1 MGLER
6 TACDEQ
12 NISRAGLVRNKLLGN
27 EVGQV
32 VVDKKC
38 GLVLREVEV

>member
-12 NISRAGLVRNKLLGN
+12 NISRAGLVRNELLGN
-27 EVGQV
+27 EVG
-32 VVDKKC
+32 
-38 GLVLREVEV
+38 

>member
-6 TACDEQ
+6 TARDEQ
-12 NISRAGLVRNKLLGN
+12 NGSKAGLVRNELHGN

-38 GLVLREVEV
+38 GSVIREV